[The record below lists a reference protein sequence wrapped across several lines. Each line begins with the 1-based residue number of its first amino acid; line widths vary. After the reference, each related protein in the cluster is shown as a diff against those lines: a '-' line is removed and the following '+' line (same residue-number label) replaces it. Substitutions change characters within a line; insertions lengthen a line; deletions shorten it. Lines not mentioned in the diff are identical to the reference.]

1 MAKVLPPDTVQH
13 GRPGSHQVRHGQVK
27 PSPRASR
34 VARPPLDDRE
44 ITLSIPLMAGIGHRG
59 SLHSLDGEGEQVA
72 TCLLRSLGKQVPTCL
87 LVSLSTQVHP
97 LADKS
102 QQARPLGQRNSVR
115 AGTYLRAERSQQAGS
130 HVLAERSR
138 QAGPHVLAKRP
149 PRAGDSCSLRS
160 QYAGGYLPAKICRE
174 AAGAN
179 NRRHIRVEKTLV
191 GGQNACLPPHALP
204 CMPHTMCTPTIGV
217 HMASRRAGLPDRRAE
232 PARLS
237 GRRAKPARPLDR
249 RAGFARLWAHVSL
262 SNREAYVSR
271 GTLIRVLRT
280 LIAGLTSA
288 SRFERL
294 T

>member
-97 LADKS
+97 LANKS

-115 AGTYLRAERSQQAGS
+115 AGTYLRAKRSRQAGS

-149 PRAGDSCSLRS
+149 PRAGGSCSLRS
-160 QYAGGYLPAKICRE
+160 QRAHG
-174 AAGAN
+174 
-179 NRRHIRVEKTLV
+179 EK
-191 GGQNACLPPHALP
+191 AC
-204 CMPHTMCTPTIGV
+204 
-217 HMASRRAGLPDRRAE
+217 RRAE
-232 PARLS
+232 PALLS

-262 SNREAYVSR
+262 SNREAYMSR
-271 GTLIRVLRT
+271 GTLIRVPRYPYKGTRSTLIRVLRT